1 VLKSILNQAFNQYI
15 FDKVDATLSLA
26 GTTDVHYSKA
36 VKDVSTTLDQLMVF
50 ANELKTQHPELI
62 SLVLNFESV
71 TAIESILASEIAYR
85 QGLRDSNSVRQEFIT
100 FIEEEYDKKVN

>member
-1 VLKSILNQAFNQYI
+1 MLKSILNQAFNQYI

-50 ANELKTQHPELI
+50 ANELKT
-62 SLVLNFESV
+62 
-71 TAIESILASEIAYR
+71 SIR
-85 QGLRDSNSVRQEFIT
+85 N
-100 FIEEEYDKKVN
+100 